1 MRKFQGTFL
10 RVCSV
15 KVRKILK
22 IAQINTVCGNGS
34 VGRIT
39 VDIYH
44 ALKQK
49 GHEGKI
55 YYGRRNAPEDVNA
68 EKFGSDLDMG
78 IHVFHTF
85 VTGTHGFSSKAQTKR
100 LIEHLR
106 EYDPDL
112 IHLHN
117 IHGFY
122 LDVEAFF
129 AYLRTCGKPIIWTLH
144 DCWSFTGHC
153 AYFDY
158 AACDKWKKGCE
169 HCPQYRNTYP
179 YALFKDA
186 SSKNYARKKAA
197 FQGVRGLTIVTPSN
211 WLGELVK
218 ESYLK
223 EYPVKVIPNGIDL
236 EKFVPQK
243 HEKREKHLILGVAN
257 VWDRRK
263 GLDYLKQLSQ
273 LLDPEKYEVAAVG
286 VSKKQLSEL
295 PKEMVGIEHTR
306 NVEELM
312 QLYSAASVYVNPTL
326 EDNFPTTN
334 LEALA
339 CGTPVV
345 TFETG
350 GSVESVDETCGR
362 IVQKKDVQGLCKAV
376 TELCDNVEN
385 MRDAC
390 RNRALLYNK
399 YNRFGEYLNLYEESI
414 NHYNNL

>member
-1 MRKFQGTFL
+1 M
-10 RVCSV
+10 
-15 KVRKILK
+15 K

-44 ALKQK
+44 ALKNA

-55 YYGRRNAPEDVNA
+55 YYGRRTAPETA
-68 EKFGSDLDMG
+68 ETEKFGSNLDMG
-78 IHVFHTF
+78 IHVLSTF
-85 VTGTHGFSSKAQTKR
+85 FTGTHGFNSKAQTKK
-100 LIEHLR
+100 LIESLKM
-106 EYDPDL
+106 YDPDL
-112 IHLHN
+112 IHMHN

-122 LDVEAFF
+122 LNVEMFF
-129 AYLRTCGKPIIWTLH
+129 EYLKQCGKPAVWTLH

-153 AYFDY
+153 AYFDFVE
-158 AACDKWKKGCE
+158 CDKWKTSCE
-169 HCPQYRNTYP
+169 KCPQYRNSYP
-179 YALFKDA
+179 YALFKDG
-186 SSKNYARKKAA
+186 SKVNFTRKKVA
-197 FQGVRGLTIVTPSN
+197 FQGVKGLTIVTPSK

-236 EKFVPQK
+236 EKFVPQETK
-243 HEKREKHLILGVAN
+243 KREKHLILGVAN

-263 GLDYLKQLSQ
+263 GLDYLKELSQ
-273 LLDPEKYEVAAVG
+273 MLDPDKYEVAVVG
-286 VSKKQLSEL
+286 VSKKQIEGL
-295 PKEMVGIEHTR
+295 PKGMIGIEHTQ

-312 QLYSAASVYVNPTL
+312 QLYSEASVFANPTL

-345 TFETG
+345 TFATG
-350 GSVESVDETCGR
+350 GSVEAVDETCGR
-362 IVQKKDVQGLCKAV
+362 VVPQKDMQAFKAAV

-385 MRDAC
+385 MRAAC
-390 RNRALLYNK
+390 REKALHYNK
-399 YNRFGEYLNLYEESI
+399 YDRFGEYLNLYEESI
-414 NHYNNL
+414 DHYNDL

>member
-1 MRKFQGTFL
+1 M
-10 RVCSV
+10 
-15 KVRKILK
+15 K

-44 ALKQK
+44 ALKNA

-55 YYGRRNAPEDVNA
+55 YYGRRTAPETA
-68 EKFGSDLDMG
+68 ETEKFGSNLDMG
-78 IHVFHTF
+78 IHVLSTF
-85 VTGTHGFSSKAQTKR
+85 FTGTHGFNSKAQTKK
-100 LIEHLR
+100 LIESLKI
-106 EYDPDL
+106 YDPDL
-112 IHLHN
+112 IHMHN

-122 LDVEAFF
+122 LNVEMFF
-129 AYLRTCGKPIIWTLH
+129 EYLKQCGKPTVWTLH

-153 AYFDY
+153 AYFDFVE
-158 AACDKWKKGCE
+158 CDKWKTSCE
-169 HCPQYRNTYP
+169 KCPQYSNSYP
-179 YALFKDA
+179 YALFKDG
-186 SSKNYARKKAA
+186 SKVNFARKKEA
-197 FQGVRGLTIVTPSN
+197 FQGVKGLTIVTPSK

-236 EKFVPQK
+236 EKFVPQETK
-243 HEKREKHLILGVAN
+243 KREKHLILGVAN

-263 GLDYLKQLSQ
+263 GLDYLKEVFQM
-273 LLDPEKYEVAAVG
+273 LDPEKYEVAVVG
-286 VSKKQLSEL
+286 VSKKQIEEL
-295 PKEMVGIEHTR
+295 PKGMIGIEHTQ

-312 QLYSAASVYVNPTL
+312 QLYSEASVFANPTL

-345 TFETG
+345 TFATG

-362 IVQKKDVQGLCKAV
+362 IVPQKDIQALKEAV
-376 TELCDNVEN
+376 LELCDNVEN
-385 MRDAC
+385 MRAAC
-390 RNRALLYNK
+390 REKALHYNK
-399 YNRFGEYLNLYEESI
+399 YDRFGEYLNLYEESI
-414 NHYNNL
+414 DHYNDL

>member
-1 MRKFQGTFL
+1 MR
-10 RVCSV
+10 
-15 KVRKILK
+15 

-44 ALKQK
+44 ALKRA

-55 YYGRRNAPEDVNA
+55 YYGRRTAPETA
-68 EKFGSDLDMG
+68 ETEKIGTNPDMG
-78 IHVFHTF
+78 LHVLSTF
-85 VTGTHGFSSKAQTKR
+85 FTGTHGFHSKAQTKK
-100 LIEHLR
+100 LIDSLKK
-106 EYDPDL
+106 YNPDL

-122 LDVEAFF
+122 LDVETLFE
-129 AYLRTCGKPIIWTLH
+129 YLKQCGKPVVWTLH

-153 AYFDY
+153 AYFDFVE
-158 AACDKWKKGCE
+158 CDKWKTACE
-169 HCPQYRNTYP
+169 QCPQYRNSYP
-179 YALFKDA
+179 YALFKDG
-186 SSKNYARKKAA
+186 SKVNFVRKKEA
-197 FQGVRGLTIVTPSN
+197 FQGVKGLTIVTPSK
-211 WLGELVK
+211 WLGKLVK

-243 HEKREKHLILGVAN
+243 AKKGEKHLILGVAN

-263 GLDYLKQLSQ
+263 GLDYLKELSQ
-273 LLDPEKYEVAAVG
+273 LLDSEKYEVAVVG
-286 VSKKQLSEL
+286 VSKKQIQEL
-295 PKEMVGIEHTR
+295 PKGMIGIEHTQ

-312 QLYSAASVYVNPTL
+312 QLYSRASVYANPTL

-345 TFETG
+345 TFATG

-362 IVQKKDVQGLCKAV
+362 IVPQKDVQALKAAV
-376 TELCDNVEN
+376 TELCENVET
-385 MRDAC
+385 MRAAC
-390 RNRALLYNK
+390 RKRALLYNK
-399 YNRFGEYLNLYEESI
+399 YDRFGEYLNLYEESI
-414 NHYNNL
+414 NHYNDL

>member
-1 MRKFQGTFL
+1 M
-10 RVCSV
+10 
-15 KVRKILK
+15 K

-44 ALKQK
+44 ALRKS

-55 YYGRRNAPEDVNA
+55 FYGRRTAPEGVEA
-68 EKFGSDLDMG
+68 ELFGSSPDMG
-78 IHVFHTF
+78 IHVLHTF
-85 VTGTHGFSSKAQTKR
+85 FEGTHGFASKGQTKK
-100 LIEHLR
+100 LIENLKQ
-106 EYDPDL
+106 YAPDL

-122 LDVEAFF
+122 LDVEELF
-129 AYLRTCGKPIIWTLH
+129 AYLKVCGKPIIWTLH

-153 AYFDY
+153 AYFDFVQ
-158 AACDKWKKGCE
+158 CEKWKTGCE
-169 HCPQYRNTYP
+169 NCPQHRNTYP
-179 YALFKDA
+179 YAIFQDA
-186 SSKNYARKKAA
+186 SKKNYVRKKAA
-197 FQGVRGLTIVTPSN
+197 FQGVKGLTIVTPSK

-218 ESYLK
+218 ESFLK

-236 EKFVPQK
+236 ERFVPQQRK
-243 HEKREKHLILGVAN
+243 SRNKHLVLGVAN

-273 LLDPEKYEVAAVG
+273 MLDSEKYEVAVVG
-286 VSKKQLSEL
+286 VSKKQIREL
-295 PKEMVGIEHTR
+295 PQGMIGIEHTQ

-312 QLYSAASVYVNPTL
+312 QLYSEASVYVNPTL

-345 TFETG
+345 TFATG
-350 GSVESVDETCGR
+350 GSVEAIDNSCGR
-362 IVQKKDVQGLCKAV
+362 IVPKKDVQKLYEAV
-376 TELCDNVEN
+376 TELCDKCEN
-385 MRDAC
+385 MRAVC
-390 RNRALLYNK
+390 RERALDFNK

>member
-1 MRKFQGTFL
+1 M
-10 RVCSV
+10 
-15 KVRKILK
+15 K

-44 ALKQK
+44 ALKAA

-55 YYGRRNAPEDVNA
+55 FYGRRTAPEGVDA
-68 EKFGSDLDMG
+68 KRMGSNLDMG
-78 IHVFHTF
+78 IHVLHTF
-85 VTGTHGFSSKAQTKR
+85 FEGTHGFDSKAQTKQ
-100 LIEHLR
+100 LIEELKV
-106 EYDPDL
+106 YDPDL

-122 LDVEAFF
+122 LDVEQLFV
-129 AYLRTCGKPIIWTLH
+129 YLKTCGKPVVWTLH

-158 AACDKWKKGCE
+158 VQCDKWKSGCE
-169 HCPQYRNTYP
+169 NCPQYRNSYP

-186 SSKNYARKKAA
+186 SRKNYARKMAA
-197 FQGVRGLTIVTPSN
+197 FQGVKGMTIVTPSK
-211 WLGELVK
+211 WLGDLVK
-218 ESYLK
+218 ESYLQ

-236 EKFVPQK
+236 ERFVPQERK
-243 HEKREKHLILGVAN
+243 MRDKKLLLGVAN

-263 GLDYLKQLSQ
+263 GLEYFKKLAEM
-273 LLDPEKYEVAAVG
+273 LDPEKYEIAVVG
-286 VSKKQLSEL
+286 VSKKQIKEL
-295 PKEMVGIEHTR
+295 PAGMTGIEHTQ

-312 QLYSAASVYVNPTL
+312 QLYSEASVFVNPTL

-345 TFETG
+345 TFATG
-350 GSVESVDETCGR
+350 GSVESVDESCGR
-362 IVQKKDVQGLCKAV
+362 IVPQKDVGALYDAV
-376 TELCDNVEN
+376 TELAEKCEN
-385 MRDAC
+385 MRAAC
-390 RNRALLYNK
+390 RERALLYNK
-399 YNRFGEYLNLYEESI
+399 YDRFGEYLDLYEESI
-414 NHYNNL
+414 NHYNDL